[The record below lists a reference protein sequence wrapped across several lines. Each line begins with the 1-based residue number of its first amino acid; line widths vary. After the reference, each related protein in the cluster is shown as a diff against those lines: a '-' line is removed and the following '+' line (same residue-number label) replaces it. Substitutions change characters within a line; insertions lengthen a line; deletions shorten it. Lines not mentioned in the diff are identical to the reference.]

1 MCSIVQLYPEPIM
14 VRTYKRKDRPAI
26 GRQEIQKFS
35 MKDRRTKIAFALGS
49 LLFIV
54 LALNRLCAAI
64 VLPGSR
70 SAIASSAHCD
80 DDIEMLQRQ
89 LIQGGLSVR
98 QLIAQFIERI
108 HALDQAGPAIHSV
121 IELNPDALAIATK
134 LDSDPVHGFLYV
146 MPILLKDNIDTC
158 DRIPP
163 CVVWESSFY
172 PSTAGKL

>member
-1 MCSIVQLYPEPIM
+1 M
-14 VRTYKRKDRPAI
+14 VRAYNRKVRPAT
-26 GRQEIQKFS
+26 GRQEIQTLS

-70 SAIASSAHCD
+70 SAIASSAHY

-98 QLIAQFIERI
+98 PLIAQFIERI

-121 IELNPDALAIATK
+121 IELNPDAL
-134 LDSDPVHGFLYV
+134 SPVCSVGELILSFNCGEIVNCDGTNRRTRELRRSGQ
-146 MPILLKDNIDTC
+146 MPSKPRFSPMTG
-158 DRIPP
+158 RR
-163 CVVWESSFY
+163 
-172 PSTAGKL
+172 K